1 MNTLNYSMYLYNL
14 FSIISCS
21 SMQKITP
28 FLWFVN
34 NADEAAKFYASIFK
48 GKVISNTKLN
58 NTPSGPNTYL
68 VTIKLANTI
77 FTLINGGNAPGFT
90 TFSAATSFV
99 INCKNQKE
107 VNYYWNSL
115 LKGGGKP
122 SQCGWLTDKYGVT
135 WQVVPE
141 QIPKYLAGPDKQGRD
156 RAMKAMLKMV
166 KLDINKI
173 KNAYIK
179 K

>member
-1 MNTLNYSMYLYNL
+1 MP
-14 FSIISCS
+14 
-21 SMQKITP
+21 KITP
-28 FLWFVN
+28 FLWFVD
-34 NADEAAKFYASIFK
+34 NAEEAAKFYASVFK
-48 GKVISNTKLN
+48 GKIISNTKLN

-68 VTIKLANTI
+68 VTIKLADTT
-77 FTLINGGNAPGFT
+77 FTLINGGKALGFT

-99 INCKNQKE
+99 VNCKNQKE
-107 VNYYWNSL
+107 VDFYWNGL
-115 LKGGGKP
+115 LSDGGKP

-141 QIPKYLAGPDKQGRD
+141 EMPKYLSGPNIKGRD

-173 KNAYIK
+173 KNAYMK
-179 K
+179 E